1 MTDPAATHGL
11 WADLAHSNLSPAETD
26 FSFIGLPFDG
36 LASARKGAA
45 QAPER
50 IRFWSQHLTPFS
62 EDRTRLGNIKV
73 CDLGD
78 VQIKNPESDFDS
90 IYKKVSML
98 PNIPI
103 LLGGDH
109 SVTIP
114 IFQGQRE
121 RFKNKRLGVLW
132 VDAHPDLCDNFNGS
146 KLSHACV
153 LRRGM
158 EFGINAKDICM
169 VGLRSWEDQEID
181 LIENGGLNVF
191 TAADVAERGMKE
203 IAAQVRQIFAR
214 CDAVHIS
221 LDIDC
226 LDPAFAPGT
235 GIPEA
240 GGLTS
245 RDVITLI
252 KSLQGLPLVGLDV
265 VEVAPLLDP
274 SEATVFAALRV
285 IMEFIAVIAREKQ
298 KIIMQI
304 NPQELS
310 ITHNTT
316 DHRFEIRVDDLLA
329 VSEYQLTG
337 NVITFYHVEV
347 PPEWEGQG
355 IGGLLAKASLDYAR
369 ANSLKVIPLCSFM
382 SAYVRRHPEYQDLSA

>member
-1 MTDPAATHGL
+1 MTDPAATHGF
-11 WADLAHSNLSPAETD
+11 WADLARPNLSPAETD
-26 FSFIGLPFDG
+26 FSIIGIPFDG

-45 QAPER
+45 QGPER

-62 EDRTRLGNIKV
+62 EDRTRLADVKI

-78 VQIKNPESDFDS
+78 IKITHPESDFER
-90 IYKKVSML
+90 IRQKVATL

-114 IFQGQRE
+114 IFQGQRQ
-121 RFKNKRLGVLW
+121 RFTGKRLGVLW
-132 VDAHPDLCDNFNGS
+132 VDAHPDLCDEFNGS
-146 KLSHACV
+146 RLSHACV

-158 EFGINAKDICM
+158 EFGIQAEDICM

-181 LIENGGLNVF
+181 LIENGGLNVY
-191 TAADVAERGMKE
+191 TAADVAERGMKNVAKE
-203 IAAQVRQIFAR
+203 IHKILSKY
-214 CDAVHIS
+214 DAVHIS

-245 RDVITLI
+245 REVITLI

-265 VEVAPLLDP
+265 VEVAPPLDP

-285 IMEFIAVIAREKQ
+285 IMEFIAVITREKH
-298 KIIMQI
+298 K
-304 NPQELS
+304 P
-310 ITHNTT
+310 
-316 DHRFEIRVDDLLA
+316 
-329 VSEYQLTG
+329 
-337 NVITFYHVEV
+337 
-347 PPEWEGQG
+347 
-355 IGGLLAKASLDYAR
+355 
-369 ANSLKVIPLCSFM
+369 
-382 SAYVRRHPEYQDLSA
+382 